1 MTRPKHRLA
10 FIGAGNM
17 AEAIARAAIEHG
29 VVPAEQIVAADPT
42 PARRAVFEGLGVAT
56 TQDNALALASA
67 DQAVLA
73 VKPQALS
80 SGGGELGRQLGG
92 AVREG
97 QVVVSIMAGVT
108 SAGLAATLGREAE
121 AMPIVRVMPNTP
133 MLVGRGMAG
142 VALGPGAREGDDAL
156 AMALFSAG
164 RSRAIRVP
172 EAALDAITAVS
183 GSGPAYL
190 FYLAEGMTAA
200 ALELGLSDEQA
211 DTLVRQ
217 TLLGSAELLAAS
229 AESAGELRRRVTSP
243 GGTTEAAI
251 RHLDGNASRQV
262 IVNALKAAADRSR
275 ELGA

>member
-1 MTRPKHRLA
+1 
-10 FIGAGNM
+10 
-17 AEAIARAAIEHG
+17 
-29 VVPAEQIVAADPT
+29 
-42 PARRAVFEGLGVAT
+42 
-56 TQDNALALASA
+56 
-67 DQAVLA
+67 
-73 VKPQALS
+73 
-80 SGGGELGRQLGG
+80 
-92 AVREG
+92 
-97 QVVVSIMAGVT
+97 
-108 SAGLAATLGREAE
+108 
-121 AMPIVRVMPNTP
+121 
-133 MLVGRGMAG
+133 
-142 VALGPGAREGDDAL
+142 
-156 AMALFSAG
+156 MALFSAG